1 MADDQKETN
10 SKLTEVNRKLTEI
23 SSKLGN
29 VTDATN
35 ENTKEQKKRGPRGPY
50 AKDGAKTAERTADA
64 AEKTAEEAKKEG
76 KKSSS
81 KESRERAL
89 LGQSQKQYEETVKQR
104 EIAKEAKKEMTEIG
118 SSIKGDAKNN
128 KQYQEAEKKFNKE
141 QSKAQKLEGR
151 RNLLSRFKDTK
162 GEKGT
167 GAAVKEVG
175 GTAIEGIGK
184 TFKSI
189 GGFLGKFS
197 KIFALLVIPALV
209 LLVNSPAWDW
219 LQDFA
224 KSIVKFFSSEGP
236 LGSFLKPILEFFG
249 VGGAFGGVM
258 TGIQVGF
265 GTLVAG
271 LAAAVVFAP
280 FKVMGG
286 IAKLGLFIGKKLFGL
301 VTSVTKAL
309 LPKKAVAS
317 ATKGAA
323 KGVARATKGVA
334 GATKGVAAAA
344 PAGGSASKSP
354 KVPKAP
360 APAGGSS
367 SKPPKVPKAP
377 KAPKINPAKT
387 LAKISSKFGNIGKLL
402 KIVGKAVPGLGLL
415 LAGAEGISIL
425 MSDASKEEK
434 IKQLSGLLGG
444 TMAAA
449 VMGFGGAA
457 LGTLMLP
464 GIGTVAGG
472 AIGTIAGYFGGDYVG
487 QKLAGWMLGDEVE
500 KDLTPKPAASAG
512 AAAKAPAGSPMQK
525 MGIAEGSMAA
535 SGMDLGDS
543 ADDISTSRAGKRRA
557 KSGMLGGRRVG
568 ISASDIGVRDAKR
581 SAAGRIRGARR
592 SVRRDEMMAAGQ
604 LEMDDFGSPNFDEVG
619 NVSVEKRIQNAKRIT
634 DNEAA
639 AKKTAPPPN
648 IISAPTTV
656 NNTNPTSNNTSN
668 SPSLKPSGSAGIYAG
683 SMTNAGFM

>member
-10 SKLTEVNRKLTEI
+10 SKLTEVNRKLAEI

-104 EIAKEAKKEMTEIG
+104 ELAAEAKKEMANIG
-118 SSIKGDAKNN
+118 SAIKGDAKNN

-162 GEKGT
+162 EKGGT
-167 GAAVKEVG
+167 GAAVKELG
-175 GTAIEGIGK
+175 GTAMEGIGK

-249 VGGAFGGVM
+249 VGGAFDGVM

-323 KGVARATKGVA
+323 KGAAGATA
-334 GATKGVAAAA
+334 GATKGAAGAAKGVAAAAA
-344 PAGGSASKSP
+344 PAGGSA
-354 KVPKAP
+354 
-360 APAGGSS
+360 

-387 LAKISSKFGNIGKLL
+387 LAKIGSKFGNIGKLL

-464 GIGTVAGG
+464 GIGTIVGGGLG
-472 AIGTIAGYFGGDYVG
+472 AIAGVFWWRLCGTKTCWLDVG
-487 QKLAGWMLGDEVE
+487 
-500 KDLTPKPAASAG
+500 
-512 AAAKAPAGSPMQK
+512 
-525 MGIAEGSMAA
+525 
-535 SGMDLGDS
+535 
-543 ADDISTSRAGKRRA
+543 R
-557 KSGMLGGRRVG
+557 
-568 ISASDIGVRDAKR
+568 
-581 SAAGRIRGARR
+581 
-592 SVRRDEMMAAGQ
+592 
-604 LEMDDFGSPNFDEVG
+604 
-619 NVSVEKRIQNAKRIT
+619 
-634 DNEAA
+634 
-639 AKKTAPPPN
+639 
-648 IISAPTTV
+648 
-656 NNTNPTSNNTSN
+656 
-668 SPSLKPSGSAGIYAG
+668 
-683 SMTNAGFM
+683 

>member
-10 SKLTEVNRKLTEI
+10 SKLTEVNRKLAEI

-104 EIAKEAKKEMTEIG
+104 ELAAEAKKEMANIG
-118 SSIKGDAKNN
+118 SAIKGDAKNN

-162 GEKGT
+162 EKGGT
-167 GAAVKEVG
+167 GAAVKELG
-175 GTAIEGIGK
+175 GTATELVGK

-197 KIFALLVIPALV
+197 KIFSLLVIPALV

-236 LGSFLKPILEFFG
+236 LGSFLKPILEFFR
-249 VGGAFGGVM
+249 VGGSFDGVM

-323 KGVARATKGVA
+323 KGAAGATA
-334 GATKGVAAAA
+334 GATKGAAGAAKGVAAAAA
-344 PAGGSASKSP
+344 PAGGSA
-354 KVPKAP
+354 
-360 APAGGSS
+360 

-387 LAKISSKFGNIGKLL
+387 LAKIGSKFGNIGKLL

-464 GIGTVAGG
+464 GIGTIVGG
-472 AIGTIAGYFGGDYVG
+472 GLGAIAGYFGGDYVG

-535 SGMDLGDS
+535 SGMDLGDV
-543 ADDISTSRAGKRRA
+543 ADDISTSRVGKRQA

-568 ISASDIGVRDAKR
+568 IGARDIGVRDAKR

-592 SVRRDEMMAAGQ
+592 SVQRDEMMAAGQ
-604 LEMDDFGSPNFDEVG
+604 LEMDDFGGPGLDTLSP
-619 NVSVEKRIQNAKRIT
+619 EKRIANAKRIT

-648 IISAPTTV
+648 IISSPTTV

>member
-104 EIAKEAKKEMTEIG
+104 EIAAEAKKEMANIG
-118 SSIKGDAKNN
+118 STIKGDAKNN
-128 KQYQEAEKKFNKE
+128 KQYQESEKKFNKE

-162 GEKGT
+162 EKGGT
-167 GAAVKEVG
+167 GAAVKELG
-175 GTAIEGIGK
+175 GTAMEGIGK
-184 TFKSI
+184 TFKGI

-219 LQDFA
+219 LKDFA
-224 KSIVKFFSSEGP
+224 ISIVKFFSDEGP

-249 VGGAFGGVM
+249 VGGSFDGVM

-265 GTLVAG
+265 ATLVAG

-286 IAKLGLFIGKKLFGL
+286 IANIGLFIGKKLFNL
-301 VTSVTKAL
+301 VKSVTKAL

-317 ATKGAA
+317 ATKGATKGAAGAPA
-323 KGVARATKGVA
+323 KKAVSSATK
-334 GATKGVAAAA
+334 GATKGAATKGATKGAARAAA
-344 PAGGSASKSP
+344 PTGGST
-354 KVPKAP
+354 
-360 APAGGSS
+360 
-367 SKPPKVPKAP
+367 SKPPKVPKTP
-377 KAPKINPAKT
+377 KAPTPKMNSAKALLKIG
-387 LAKISSKFGNIGKLL
+387 SKFKNIGKLL
-402 KIVGKAVPGLGLL
+402 KIVGKGVPGLGLL
-415 LAGAEGISIL
+415 LASAEGISIL

-444 TMAAA
+444 TMAAS
-449 VMGFGGAA
+449 VLGFGGAA
-457 LGTLMLP
+457 LGTLIMP
-464 GIGTVAGG
+464 GIGTAVGG
-472 AIGTIAGYFGGDYVG
+472 VLGGIGGYFGGDYVG
-487 QKLAGWMLGDEVE
+487 QKLAGWMLGDDVE

-512 AAAKAPAGSPMQK
+512 AAAKSPAGSPMQK
-525 MGIAEGSMAA
+525 MGIAGGSMAA
-535 SGMDLGDS
+535 SGMDLGDA

-568 ISASDIGVRDAKR
+568 IGA
-581 SAAGRIRGARR
+581 SAARRIRG
-592 SVRRDEMMAAGQ
+592 AGQ
-604 LEMDDFGSPNFDEVG
+604 LEMDDFGGPGLNTLSP
-619 NVSVEKRIQNAKRIT
+619 EKRIANARSIT
-634 DNEAA
+634 ASGA
-639 AKKTAPPPN
+639 PGGRAAPPPN
-648 IISAPTTV
+648 IVSAPTQI
-656 NNTNPTSNNTSN
+656 NHSKPTSNNTSN
-668 SPSLKPSGSAGIYAG
+668 SPSLKPSGSAGAMAAGAG
-683 SMTNAGFM
+683 SMLSPHP

>member
-10 SKLTEVNRKLTEI
+10 SKLTEVNRKLAEI

-104 EIAKEAKKEMTEIG
+104 ELAAEAKKEMANIG
-118 SSIKGDAKNN
+118 SAIKGDAKNN

-162 GEKGT
+162 EKGGT
-167 GAAVKEVG
+167 GAAVKELG
-175 GTAIEGIGK
+175 GTAMEGIGK

-249 VGGAFGGVM
+249 VGGSFDGVM

-323 KGVARATKGVA
+323 KGAAGATAGATKGAA
-334 GATKGVAAAA
+334 GAAKGVAAAA
-344 PAGGSASKSP
+344 PAGGSA
-354 KVPKAP
+354 
-360 APAGGSS
+360 

-387 LAKISSKFGNIGKLL
+387 LAKIGSKFGNIGKLL

-464 GIGTVAGG
+464 GIGTIVGG
-472 AIGTIAGYFGGDYVG
+472 GLGAIAGYFGGDYVG

-543 ADDISTSRAGKRRA
+543 ADDISTSRVGKRQA

-568 ISASDIGVRDAKR
+568 IGARDIGVRDAKR
-581 SAAGRIRGARR
+581 SAARRIAGARK
-592 SVRRDEMMAAGQ
+592 SVQRDEMMAAGQ
-604 LEMDDFGSPNFDEVG
+604 LEMDDFGGPGLDTLSP
-619 NVSVEKRIQNAKRIT
+619 EKRIANAKRIT

-648 IISAPTTV
+648 IISSPTTV